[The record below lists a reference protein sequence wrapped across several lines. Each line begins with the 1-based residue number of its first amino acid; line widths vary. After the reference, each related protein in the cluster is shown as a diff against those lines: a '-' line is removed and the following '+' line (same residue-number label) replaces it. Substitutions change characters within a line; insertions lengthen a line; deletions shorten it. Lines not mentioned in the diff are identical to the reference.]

1 MLNNIILFFF
11 IHMEIY
17 FYPLSAC
24 YRMTVALRNDGWFWF
39 LPLADQ
45 YKIAS
50 GKVEIVTEKDL

>member
-1 MLNNIILFFF
+1 
-11 IHMEIY
+11 MEIY
-17 FYPLSAC
+17 FYSLSAC

-50 GKVEIVTEKDL
+50 GKVEIVTEKEL